1 MINEKTQKYGEACE
15 FLLNSPYFIAYQE
28 MLKEELANETA
39 KYLRY
44 EDANI
49 TPEREDAN
57 RREYKGGLRLLQR
70 VIELPEKKK
79 EEVKAARNSTTE
91 SSKRG

>member
-1 MINEKTQKYGEACE
+1 MISEKTKRYGEACE
-15 FLLNSPYFIAYQE
+15 FLLTNPDFAIYQE
-28 MLKEELANETA
+28 MLKEELANEVS
-39 KYLRY
+39 KYIRY
-44 EDANI
+44 EDVSI

-70 VIELPEKKK
+70 VIELPEKRK
-79 EEVKAARNSTTE
+79 EEVKAARNSATE